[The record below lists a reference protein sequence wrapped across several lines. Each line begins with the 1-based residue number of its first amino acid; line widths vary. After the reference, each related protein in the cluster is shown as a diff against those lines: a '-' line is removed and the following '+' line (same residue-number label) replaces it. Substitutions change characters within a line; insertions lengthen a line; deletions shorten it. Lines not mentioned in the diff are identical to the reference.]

1 MPDDTGGPAAWTKAS
16 CPGLSPA
23 VCPPRAICGTS
34 ASSALVR
41 SDCSCGLVAPGV
53 GGGRLKLVGI
63 ASGARVVTVNSSG
76 ASWMKPKVRP
86 NFSPLQ
92 LISGAAATARTI
104 TRATCREVVS
114 ISDFLTADQSAP
126 QAPLARGPGAV
137 RARQQAVDHQCGNA
151 ADDRRVSQ
159 VEDVP
164 RPTADMGMDKVDHCA
179 EAQPVDDIGQ
189 RAADNGTERDRN
201 HPRLGAAQP
210 HDQRDDDRKRD
221 RGEQ

>member
-41 SDCSCGLVAPGV
+41 SDCSCGLVAPGT

-76 ASWMKPKVRP
+76 ASWMKPNVRP

-92 LISGAAATARTI
+92 LINGAAATAKTR
-104 TRATCREVVS
+104 TRANCREAVS
-114 ISDFLTADQSAP
+114 ITDFLTADQSAP
-126 QAPLARGPGAV
+126 QAPSAGRPRPVGT
-137 RARQQAVDHQCGNA
+137 RQQAVDYQRGNA
-151 ADDRRVSQ
+151 ANDRCVSQ

-164 RPTADMGMDKVDHCA
+164 R
-179 EAQPVDDIGQ
+179 
-189 RAADNGTERDRN
+189 
-201 HPRLGAAQP
+201 
-210 HDQRDDDRKRD
+210 
-221 RGEQ
+221 